1 MNHSKVKLT
10 LGAVA
15 LTVVSIAGL
24 RDSGVFV
31 ADHTTTLYSGSQ
43 LSFQV
48 EEEANI
54 VENKENGYIVQKG
67 NAKVTVPKNKIL
79 VTQGPVQKYT
89 VKKNATIN
97 RNKKAVRNLFL
108 GELVETVEMR
118 ENTVVVKAGDGVV
131 GEVTKEALE
140 PVEGPYVTKAKVK
153 EATTL
158 TKENAKFDLAKDQEV
173 NVVSFQDGVFII
185 VDGQG
190 NDFAIDPALLDFGE
204 ALNPVPQAQ
213 QQEQAQTQEEAAQ
226 DIVVESAPIA
236 NSSNV
241 EHVLSSANNKIG
253 SKYVWGGTG
262 GAGYDCSGLVYA
274 IYKNELGVNLPRTSR
289 AQSGYGTQIARENL
303 QAGDLI
309 FFNTTGNGV
318 SHVGI
323 YIGNDEFIHAATG
336 SKQVR
341 KDKLSSNYYNT
352 RYVNA
357 TRVL

>member
-1 MNHSKVKLT
+1 MNHSKIKLT

-54 VENKENGYIVQKG
+54 IEHKENGYIVQKG

-79 VTQGPVQKYT
+79 ITEGPVQKYT

-97 RNKKAVRNLFL
+97 RNGKAVRNLFL
-108 GELVETVEMR
+108 GELVETVETR
-118 ENTVVVKAGDGVV
+118 EKTVVVKAGDGVV
-131 GEVTKEALE
+131 GEVTKAALE
-140 PVEGPYVTKAKVK
+140 PIEGPYVTKAKVK
-153 EATTL
+153 KATTL
-158 TKENAKFDLAKDQEV
+158 AKENAKLVLAKDKEV
-173 NVVSFQDGVFII
+173 DVVSFQDGVFII
-185 VDGQG
+185 IDEKG
-190 NDFAIDPALLDFGE
+190 NDFAIEPGLLDFGE
-204 ALNPVPQAQ
+204 ALKPVAPAQ
-213 QQEQAQTQEEAAQ
+213 QTQQQADQE
-226 DIVVESAPIA
+226 IVVESAPLA
-236 NSSNV
+236 NSDNV
-241 EHVLSSANNKIG
+241 QYVLNSASNKIG
-253 SKYVWGGTG
+253 AKYVWGGTG
-262 GAGYDCSGLVYA
+262 KTGYDCSGLVYA
-274 IYKNELGVNLPRTSR
+274 IYKNELGVNLPRTSK

-309 FFNTTGNGV
+309 FFNTSGNGV

-336 SKQVR
+336 AAQVR

-352 RYVNA
+352 RFVNA